1 MSESN
6 IQEKIDGKYKI
17 IEKIGSGGQ
26 ANIFLVIK
34 IGTNEEYAA
43 KVFKENSDFI
53 GKRIFSNGICRSNDR
68 TCRSAGNGQ

>member
-34 IGTNEEYAA
+34 IGKNEENAA
-43 KVFKENSDFI
+43 KVFKENLL
-53 GKRIFSNGICRSNDR
+53 CAPL
-68 TCRSAGNGQ
+68 SALQLSQTYSQAVRYIN

>member
-26 ANIFLVIK
+26 ANIFLVEK

-43 KVFKENSDFI
+43 KVFK
-53 GKRIFSNGICRSNDR
+53 KY
-68 TCRSAGNGQ
+68 